1 MLALDPLIK
10 TRLAALGSLQHW
22 QVRGCTEEV
31 DRSAVPAADIRL
43 AAAQVGDSK
52 AGAVTVQPGWGIT
65 LVTKRGATA
74 AADLDAAV
82 AAVIGAMQGWNPS
95 KAADKPGMWSEF
107 KLSGIEP
114 PDFLREGLVG
124 LELIFTTG
132 GAYKAIAT

>member
-10 TRLAALGSLQHW
+10 TRLAALDALQGW
-22 QVRGCTEEV
+22 QVRGCTEVV

-52 AGAVTVQPGWGIT
+52 MGAVTVQPGWGIT
-65 LVTKRGATA
+65 LVAKRGPTA

-95 KAADKPGMWSEF
+95 KAANQPGMWSDF
-107 KLSGIEP
+107 KLTGIEP
-114 PDFLREGLVG
+114 PDFLQEGLVG
-124 LELIFTTG
+124 LELVFTTG
-132 GAYKAIAT
+132 GAYKAAAA